1 MEVRLTPSVSRVQ
14 GEFVLPRGQFDASAP
29 LTRWPK
35 HTIAESH
42 AGGSLA
48 GVARVKARFRG
59 SDQEAEG
66 KRIPLVPRRFSELK
80 DGSKINER
88 AGCSEGV
95 RRPLVRFPQHPR
107 VANVSWMM
115 SETIPIDTTEFE
127 ARVNAKQR
135 RQAADLRSSYDFIV
149 CGSGSSGSVVA
160 RRLAE
165 TGHASVLLL
174 EAGADDDVPSVRE
187 AGRWPENLGSERDW
201 GFQAIANPQ
210 LNGRRLPLAMGK
222 VLGGGSS
229 INAMAWSRGHR
240 NDWNFFS
247 AEANDPTWNYESVLG
262 VYRRIENWQ
271 GAPDP
276 VRRGR
281 DGLVYV
287 EPARE
292 PSPLAPAMVEAARSV
307 GIPAFDDQNGAMMEG
322 EGGVAIANLRVRNGL
337 RQSVFRTYAYP
348 WMDRAN
354 LTVLTGALV
363 TRVQTDG
370 KRASGVEFLRNG
382 RSHRVAARCEIVLSL
397 GAINTPKL
405 LMQSGIGDAT
415 ELARFGIELV
425 QHLPGVGRNFQDHI
439 LAPCLWEHRAP
450 LSPRNNGG
458 EATFFWKSDA
468 SLDTPDLQ
476 PFLIEFPIVTPET
489 AHYAPPPA
497 SWGML
502 PGVVRPRSRGRLR
515 MTGSSPSDPV
525 EIDAA
530 TFADPADFK
539 AMVRA
544 IQICREM
551 ANSAVMSPFV
561 KREIMPGPLTG
572 HSLENFVRDAT
583 MSYWHESGT
592 AKMGRDEMSVV
603 DSRLRVYGMDRLRVA
618 DASIMPRVTTGNTM
632 APCVV
637 IGEKATEFL
646 IAEHGL

>member
-1 MEVRLTPSVSRVQ
+1 
-14 GEFVLPRGQFDASAP
+14 
-29 LTRWPK
+29 
-35 HTIAESH
+35 
-42 AGGSLA
+42 
-48 GVARVKARFRG
+48 
-59 SDQEAEG
+59 
-66 KRIPLVPRRFSELK
+66 
-80 DGSKINER
+80 
-88 AGCSEGV
+88 
-95 RRPLVRFPQHPR
+95 
-107 VANVSWMM
+107 MM
-115 SETIPIDTTEFE
+115 TKTVTADTTEFE
-127 ARVNAKQR
+127 AHVKAMQR
-135 RQAADLRSSYDFIV
+135 RQAADLQSSYDFIV

-165 TGHASVLLL
+165 TVHASVLLL
-174 EAGADDDVPSVRE
+174 EAGGWDDVPSVRE
-187 AGRWPENLGSERDW
+187 AGRWPENLGTERDW
-201 GFQAIANPQ
+201 GYQAVANPQ

-240 NDWNFFS
+240 NDWDFFS

-439 LAPCLWEHRAP
+439 LAPCLWEHKAP

-515 MTGSSPSDPV
+515 ITGSNPSDPV
-525 EIDAA
+525 EIDTA
-530 TFADPADFK
+530 TFSDPADFK

-551 ANSAVMSPFV
+551 GNSSVMSPFV
-561 KREIMPGPLTG
+561 KREIMPGPIAG
-572 HSLENFVRDAT
+572 SSVENFVRDAT
-583 MSYWHESGT
+583 MSYWHQSCT

-603 DSRLRVYGMDRLRVA
+603 DSRLRVYGLDRLRVA

-637 IGEKATEFL
+637 IGEKAAQFL
-646 IAEHGL
+646 VAEHAL